1 MFFFISFSDY
11 AVAGQKHPTVST
23 VNFSAPDSS
32 NLTASTTDIIGITM
46 NSIRSDNID
55 KLMNQTIAPFINN
68 STSRITTTSES
79 PANKEREI
87 NQPILTT
94 NSSDIIADI
103 NNQDQK
109 SPMEDHSRK
118 VDDPIPFANNQTVLL
133 RFQDPANYDI
143 INKLEG
149 IENLMNEQISVENAT
164 ETVAKSLQESNNKMV
179 QDLSQIKTSI
189 NRELVASNNLTSI
202 QTSKNEITQDLS
214 QLKSSINTPSSW
226 SSYLSRAV
234 ISSIVAA
241 MVSAVVILLLLRIY
255 KTRIGVRFNEL
266 KFKRKYR

>member
-1 MFFFISFSDY
+1 
-11 AVAGQKHPTVST
+11 
-23 VNFSAPDSS
+23 
-32 NLTASTTDIIGITM
+32 
-46 NSIRSDNID
+46 
-55 KLMNQTIAPFINN
+55 
-68 STSRITTTSES
+68 
-79 PANKEREI
+79 
-87 NQPILTT
+87 
-94 NSSDIIADI
+94 
-103 NNQDQK
+103 
-109 SPMEDHSRK
+109 
-118 VDDPIPFANNQTVLL
+118 LL